1 MTDCRATTFVVDQLG
16 CAAAQQRHPV
26 VKLYNAVKDER
37 VMTLEQFQRLP
48 VRLNTGVK
56 RQRNY
61 FSRSKPNTMGF
72 NIYLAHIYF
81 LTGRSPQVPSGPS
94 GSTFAHQVV

>member
-48 VRLNTGVK
+48 MRLNTGVK

-81 LTGRSPQVPSGPS
+81 LTGRSPQVHPAPHLL
-94 GSTFAHQVV
+94 TR